1 MPAIS
6 TEVLLTVRHLLKT
19 QRIYKKAD
27 KEHVTGANRVKKA
40 TKSAGKCSVTAKTVK
55 TPFFTRPRFLLI
67 NMLPQGKRETQ
78 SAAKCCT
85 LSANYAGRFFNNP
98 VARSLAILLFDLITC
113 LLNLSFVVIVVGQ
126 STRNG
131 SRGFCRLLERASGKV
146 VLTLF
151 FKFPFLVN
159 QSKINIQY

>member
-1 MPAIS
+1 VPAIS

-55 TPFFTRPRFLLI
+55 TPFFFTRPRFVLI

-78 SAAKCCT
+78 SA
-85 LSANYAGRFFNNP
+85 G
-98 VARSLAILLFDLITC
+98 
-113 LLNLSFVVIVVGQ
+113 IVVH
-126 STRNG
+126 
-131 SRGFCRLLERASGKV
+131 
-146 VLTLF
+146 
-151 FKFPFLVN
+151 
-159 QSKINIQY
+159 